1 MSNSKMSAKSVSKVT
16 KNLEK
21 DLKAKSVNIVK
32 EKSVV
37 EELKENA
44 QKAAKK
50 IMLTAEKE
58 KEKKAL

>member
-1 MSNSKMSAKSVSKVT
+1 MSNSKMSAKSVTKVT

-50 IMLTAEKE
+50 
-58 KEKKAL
+58 